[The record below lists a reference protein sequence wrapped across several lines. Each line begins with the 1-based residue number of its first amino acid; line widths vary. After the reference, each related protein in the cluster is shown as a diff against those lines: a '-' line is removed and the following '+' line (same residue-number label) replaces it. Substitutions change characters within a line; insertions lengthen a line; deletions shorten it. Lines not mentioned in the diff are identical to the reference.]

1 MKNANHKGPADLMYR
16 GRMDEAA
23 QVYLDVYV
31 ESVEIGDRYIGP
43 LALSQLH
50 FCVAGI
56 ETDVEPADATKRV
69 EAMARDRLR
78 ESGVEFVEED
88 VILDVAIAKSYVLDA
103 KERREK
109 TLSQWV

>member
-1 MKNANHKGPADLMYR
+1 MKNADHKGPADLMHR

-23 QVYLDVYV
+23 RIYLDVYV

-56 ETDVEPADATKRV
+56 DTDVEPADATKRV

-78 ESGVEFVEED
+78 ESGVEFAEED
-88 VILDVAIAKSYVLDA
+88 VKLDIAIAKSYVLDA
-103 KERREK
+103 KEKREK
-109 TLSQWV
+109 VMSQWV

>member
-1 MKNANHKGPADLMYR
+1 MNNGDHNGPADLMR
-16 GRMDEAA
+16 LGRMDEAA
-23 QVYLDVYV
+23 QIYLDIYV

-56 ETDVEPADATKRV
+56 ENDLEPVDATKRV

-88 VILDVAIAKSYVLDA
+88 VKLDISIAKSYVLDA
-103 KERREK
+103 KEKREK
-109 TLSQWV
+109 VLSQWV

>member
-1 MKNANHKGPADLMYR
+1 MKNADHKGPVDLMYR
-16 GRMDEAA
+16 GRMDEA
-23 QVYLDVYV
+23 VRIYLDVYV

-43 LALSQLH
+43 LVLSQLH

-78 ESGVEFVEED
+78 ESGVEFIEED
-88 VILDVAIAKSYVLDA
+88 VKLDVAIAKSYVLDA
-103 KERREK
+103 KEKREK
-109 TLSQWV
+109 VLSQWV

>member
-1 MKNANHKGPADLMYR
+1 MKNAEHKGPADLMYR
-16 GRMDEAA
+16 GRVDEAA
-23 QVYLDVYV
+23 EIYLDLYV

-56 ETDVEPADATKRV
+56 ENGVEPVDATKHV

-78 ESGVEFVEED
+78 ESGVEFAEED
-88 VILDVAIAKSYVLDA
+88 VKLDIAIAKSYVMDA
-103 KERREK
+103 KEKREK
-109 TLSQWV
+109 NLAQWV

>member
-23 QVYLDVYV
+23 RIYLDVYV

-78 ESGVEFVEED
+78 ESGVEFAEED
-88 VILDVAIAKSYVLDA
+88 VKLDIAIAKSYVLDA
-103 KERREK
+103 KEKREK
-109 TLSQWV
+109 VMSQWV